1 MQKSF
6 GTRLRE
12 FRGEYMQVE
21 LAHEFGVGQSAY
33 SAWELD
39 KKEPSLN
46 TIRAMCK
53 FFKIT
58 ADELL
63 GITEER
69 PARQASQVSEPELY
83 DMPPHACPRCEEY
96 RADVIY
102 LRGHIDKLTS
112 LLDEKGKAH
121 VRTPPAP
128 NGGVHAHAG

>member
-6 GTRLRE
+6 GSRLRE
-12 FRGEYMQVE
+12 LRGEFMQVE

-46 TIRAMCK
+46 TIRAMCR

-63 GITEER
+63 GIEPET
-69 PARQASQVSEPELY
+69 PVLQASKVAESKPY
-83 DMPPHACPRCEEY
+83 DSPHAPTCSRCKDY
-96 RADVIY
+96 RDEVAF
-102 LRGHIDKLTS
+102 LRETIRDQTAALKK
-112 LLDEKGKAH
+112 DRAK
-121 VRTPPAP
+121 TPSAQTTGA
-128 NGGVHAHAG
+128 NAHAG